1 MSSPT
6 GALLRLVTTSAVS
19 YFVPPLLVQGALAIL
34 YRAFPRLQPDAKHAR
49 FAHHAI
55 LWIYAAYIVLSA
67 YTELP
72 QNYYQVLD
80 IAPPPEDI
88 LGGVA
93 DKWKDTVLRPRWL
106 SLARTYHPDK
116 QGGSEEAHAIFRHL
130 QKANEILKNDLLRR
144 AYEK

>member
-1 MSSPT
+1 MSSPAST
-6 GALLRLVTTSAVS
+6 LLRLVTTSAVS
-19 YFVPPLLVQGALAIL
+19 YFIPPLLVQGALAIL

-49 FAHHAI
+49 FAHHTI

-72 QNYYQVLD
+72 QNYYHLLG
-80 IAPPPEDI
+80 IAPPPESP

-116 QGGSEEAHAIFRHL
+116 QGGSEEAHALFRHL
-130 QKANEILKNDLLRR
+130 QRANELLKSDLFRR